1 MTDDTS
7 GLLCLLVHARDPDR
21 PRRLYDGARLCLG
34 HEKRTTSDLARL
46 ASLHDEL
53 TAHLVGGGGDGTRR
67 SKSDETGI
75 AVNVKVIKA
84 RDHIRATLVSWTRIA
99 LEEGPWQHA
108 PDDDL
113 HAITTWLQQRTDWL
127 LRQDWTAEFST
138 NLHITLVEA
147 RALIQ
152 PNTTYRIELGPC
164 PENVP
169 VLLEGDAIRLDRCPG
184 TVFAL
189 MRKAASR
196 EQLPSEVLCT
206 EHGEDEDAPH
216 AWGPMQWHALGRRMG
231 RSDHGDAAE
240 AFLRSLVSG
249 VDSRRAT

>member
-1 MTDDTS
+1 MTD
-7 GLLCLLVHARDPDR
+7 LLCPLVHARDPDR

-46 ASLHDEL
+46 AGLHEEL
-53 TAHLVGGGGDGTRR
+53 TAHLAGGGGDGARRTR
-67 SKSDETGI
+67 SDETGI
-75 AVNVKVIKA
+75 SVNIKVIKA

-113 HAITTWLQQRTDWL
+113 RAITAWLERRTDWL
-127 LRQDWTAEFST
+127 LHQDWTPELST
-138 NLHITLVEA
+138 NLHITRIEA

-152 PNTTYRIELGPC
+152 PNTTYRVELGPC
-164 PENVP
+164 PE
-169 VLLEGDAIRLDRCPG
+169 VLLTLDGDRVNQARCPG
-184 TVFAL
+184 TVVAV

-206 EHGEDEDAPH
+206 EHGEDEENPH

-231 RSDHGDAAE
+231 RSDHTDAAA
-240 AFLRSLVSG
+240 AFLRTLVSG
-249 VDSRRAT
+249 